1 MAAPCGRVAHWN
13 DLLQQAKLSV
23 RPAVGPSHFSLR
35 AQREVTKRKG
45 TRGSCSAHSV
55 SAVPCVARNPAA
67 GANSHIPV
75 LEHAR
80 LSLPD
85 CCATRPEQRGV
96 ARGKP
101 SQGRMPRFATT
112 RLRSEAAAR
121 MAASWGPCRSAGGWR
136 NSPQGR
142 AHDARVFFASTRRCC
157 RKTPQAERELAGQ
170 DARRAAGLGWPFSWL
185 LLFGHTKRSNS
196 GRPQVGLKASLIKAG
211 RSNARRTRMAQ
222 RNALAP
228 VKLSSA
234 AAAARVNPRKDA
246 RPLFMPQ

>member
-1 MAAPCGRVAHWN
+1 M
-13 DLLQQAKLSV
+13 
-23 RPAVGPSHFSLR
+23 RPAATSPYFSLL
-35 AQREVTKRKG
+35 AQREVGKRKA
-45 TRGSCSAHSV
+45 TRGSCSAHIV

-67 GANSHIPV
+67 GASERELGAAAQQPSAHIPV

-136 NSPQGR
+136 ISPQGR
-142 AHDARVFFASTRRCC
+142 AHDARVFFASTRMCC

-170 DARRAAGLGWPFSWL
+170 DARRATGPGWPSLWL
-185 LLFGHTKRSNS
+185 LSLGHSRESDS
-196 GRPQVGLKASLIKAG
+196 GRPQVGLKALPCSRID
-211 RSNARRTRMAQ
+211 T
-222 RNALAP
+222 
-228 VKLSSA
+228 
-234 AAAARVNPRKDA
+234 PR
-246 RPLFMPQ
+246 